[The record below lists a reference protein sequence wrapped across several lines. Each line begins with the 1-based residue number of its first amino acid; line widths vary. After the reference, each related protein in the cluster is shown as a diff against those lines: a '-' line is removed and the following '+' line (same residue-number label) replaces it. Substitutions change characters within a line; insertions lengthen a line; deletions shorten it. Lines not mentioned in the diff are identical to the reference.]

1 MKMLNQIRSKIK
13 TLDEI
18 IAASENW
25 QSQNKRIVF
34 TNGCFDIVHL
44 GHIDY
49 LSRAADLAD
58 VLVIGVN
65 TDASVSRIKGKNRPL
80 QDELSRSML
89 LASFQF
95 VEAVVLFDDDTPYEL
110 IKAIQPDVLVKG
122 SDYEEADIVGAD
134 IVRDKGG
141 EIATIDFLD
150 GYSTSSIIEKA
161 NNAS

>member
-25 QSQNKRIVF
+25 QSQNKRIGF

-65 TDASVSRIKGKNRPL
+65 TDASVSRIKGENRPL

-122 SDYEEADIVGAD
+122 SDYKEEDIVGAD
-134 IVRDKGG
+134 IVGDKGG
-141 EIATIDFLD
+141 KIVTIDFLD

-161 NNAS
+161 NNDA

>member
-1 MKMLNQIRSKIK
+1 MLNQIRSKIK

-65 TDASVSRIKGKNRPL
+65 TDASVSRIKGSNRPL
-80 QDELSRSML
+80 QDELSRSTL

-122 SDYEEADIVGAD
+122 SDYKEADIVGAD
-134 IVRDKGG
+134 IVGDKGG
-141 EIATIDFLD
+141 KIVTIDFLD

-161 NNAS
+161 NNDA

>member
-65 TDASVSRIKGKNRPL
+65 TDASVSRIKGENRPL

-122 SDYEEADIVGAD
+122 SDYKEADIVGAD
-134 IVRDKGG
+134 IVGDKGG
-141 EIATIDFLD
+141 KIVTIDFLD

-161 NNAS
+161 NNDA

>member
-1 MKMLNQIRSKIK
+1 MLNQIRSKIK

-65 TDASVSRIKGKNRPL
+65 TDASVSRIKGENRPL
-80 QDELSRSML
+80 QDELSRSTL

-122 SDYEEADIVGAD
+122 SDYKEADIVGAD
-134 IVRDKGG
+134 IVGDKGG
-141 EIATIDFLD
+141 KIVTIDFLD

-161 NNAS
+161 NNDA

>member
-1 MKMLNQIRSKIK
+1 MLNRIRSKIK

-65 TDASVSRIKGKNRPL
+65 TDASVSRIKGENRPL
-80 QDELSRSML
+80 QDELSRSTL

-95 VEAVVLFDDDTPYEL
+95 VEAVVLFDYDTPYEL

-122 SDYEEADIVGAD
+122 SDYNEADIVGAD
-134 IVRDKGG
+134 IVGDKGG
-141 EIATIDFLD
+141 KIVTIDFLD

-161 NNAS
+161 NNDT

>member
-1 MKMLNQIRSKIK
+1 MLNQIRSKIK

-65 TDASVSRIKGKNRPL
+65 TDASVSRIKGENRPL

-122 SDYEEADIVGAD
+122 SDYKEADIVGAD
-134 IVRDKGG
+134 IVGDKGG
-141 EIATIDFLD
+141 KIVTIDFLD

-161 NNAS
+161 NNDT

>member
-80 QDELSRSML
+80 QDELSRSTL

-122 SDYEEADIVGAD
+122 SDYKEADIVGAD
-134 IVRDKGG
+134 IVGDKGG
-141 EIATIDFLD
+141 KIVTIDFLD

-161 NNAS
+161 NNDA

>member
-1 MKMLNQIRSKIK
+1 MLNQIRSKIK

-122 SDYEEADIVGAD
+122 SDYKKADIVGAD
-134 IVRDKGG
+134 IVGDKGG
-141 EIATIDFLD
+141 KIVTIDFLD

-161 NNAS
+161 NNDA

>member
-65 TDASVSRIKGKNRPL
+65 TDASVSRIKGENRPL
-80 QDELSRSML
+80 QDELSRSTL

-122 SDYEEADIVGAD
+122 SDYKEADIVGAD
-134 IVRDKGG
+134 IVGDKGG
-141 EIATIDFLD
+141 KIVTIDFLD

-161 NNAS
+161 NNDT

>member
-1 MKMLNQIRSKIK
+1 MLNQIRSKIK

-58 VLVIGVN
+58 ILVIGVN
-65 TDASVSRIKGKNRPL
+65 TDASVSRIKGENRPL
-80 QDELSRSML
+80 QDELSRSTL

-122 SDYEEADIVGAD
+122 SDYKEADIVGAD
-134 IVRDKGG
+134 IVGDKGG
-141 EIATIDFLD
+141 KIVTIDFLD

-161 NNAS
+161 NKDA

>member
-1 MKMLNQIRSKIK
+1 MLNQIRSKIK

-65 TDASVSRIKGKNRPL
+65 TDASVSRIKGENRPL

-122 SDYEEADIVGAD
+122 SDYKEADIVGAD
-134 IVRDKGG
+134 IVGDKGG
-141 EIATIDFLD
+141 KIVTIDFLN
-150 GYSTSSIIEKA
+150 GA
-161 NNAS
+161 

>member
-1 MKMLNQIRSKIK
+1 MLNQIRSKIK

-65 TDASVSRIKGKNRPL
+65 TDASVSRIKGENRPL
-80 QDELSRSML
+80 QDELSRSTL

-122 SDYEEADIVGAD
+122 SDYKEADIVGAD
-134 IVRDKGG
+134 IVGDKGG
-141 EIATIDFLD
+141 KIVTIDFLY

-161 NNAS
+161 NNDA

>member
-1 MKMLNQIRSKIK
+1 MLNQIRSKIK

-65 TDASVSRIKGKNRPL
+65 TDASVSRIKGENRPL
-80 QDELSRSML
+80 QDELSRSTL

-122 SDYEEADIVGAD
+122 SDYKEADIVGAD
-134 IVRDKGG
+134 IVRDNNG
-141 EIATIDFLD
+141 EVITIDFLD

-161 NNAS
+161 NNDT

>member
-1 MKMLNQIRSKIK
+1 MLNQIRSKIK

-80 QDELSRSML
+80 QDELSRSTL

-122 SDYEEADIVGAD
+122 SDYKKADIVGAD
-134 IVRDKGG
+134 IVGDKGG
-141 EIATIDFLD
+141 KIVTIDFLD

-161 NNAS
+161 NNDA

>member
-1 MKMLNQIRSKIK
+1 MLNQIRSKIK

-65 TDASVSRIKGKNRPL
+65 TDASVSRIKGENRPL
-80 QDELSRSML
+80 QDELSRSTL

-122 SDYEEADIVGAD
+122 SDYNEADIVGAD
-134 IVRDKGG
+134 IVGDKGG
-141 EIATIDFLD
+141 KIVTIDFLD

-161 NNAS
+161 NNDT

>member
-65 TDASVSRIKGKNRPL
+65 TDASVSRIKGENRPL
-80 QDELSRSML
+80 QDELSRSTL

-122 SDYEEADIVGAD
+122 SDYKEADIVGAD
-134 IVRDKGG
+134 IVGDKGG
-141 EIATIDFLD
+141 KIVTIDFLD

-161 NNAS
+161 NNDA

>member
-1 MKMLNQIRSKIK
+1 MLSQIRSKIK
-13 TLDEI
+13 TRDEI

-25 QSQNKRIVF
+25 QSQNKRIAF

-58 VLVIGVN
+58 LLVIGVN
-65 TDASVSRIKGKNRPL
+65 TDASVSRIKGANRPL
-80 QDELSRSML
+80 QDQLSRSML

-95 VEAVVLFDDDTPYEL
+95 VAAVVLFDEDTPYEL
-110 IKAIQPDVLVKG
+110 IKAIQPDVLIKG
-122 SDYEEADIVGAD
+122 SDYKEEDIIGAD
-134 IVRDKGG
+134 IVRDNRG
-141 EIATIDFLD
+141 EVVTIDFLE

-161 NNAS
+161 SDQLK

>member
-1 MKMLNQIRSKIK
+1 MLNQIRSKIK

-122 SDYEEADIVGAD
+122 SDYKEADIVGAD
-134 IVRDKGG
+134 IVGDKGG
-141 EIATIDFLD
+141 KIVTIDFLD

-161 NNAS
+161 NNDA

>member
-13 TLDEI
+13 TFDEI

-44 GHIDY
+44 GHVDY

-58 VLVIGVN
+58 VLIIGVN

-80 QDELSRSML
+80 QDELSRSTL

-161 NNAS
+161 NSAS

>member
-1 MKMLNQIRSKIK
+1 MLNQIRSKIK

-80 QDELSRSML
+80 QDELSRSTL

-122 SDYEEADIVGAD
+122 SDYKEADIVGAD
-134 IVRDKGG
+134 IVGDKGG
-141 EIATIDFLD
+141 KIVTIDFLD

-161 NNAS
+161 NNDA

>member
-65 TDASVSRIKGKNRPL
+65 TDASVSRIKGENRPL

-122 SDYEEADIVGAD
+122 SDYKEADIVGAD
-134 IVRDKGG
+134 IVGDKGG
-141 EIATIDFLD
+141 KIVTIDFLD

-161 NNAS
+161 NNDT

>member
-80 QDELSRSML
+80 QDELSRSTL

-122 SDYEEADIVGAD
+122 SDYKEADIVGAD
-134 IVRDKGG
+134 IVGDKGG
-141 EIATIDFLD
+141 KIVTIDFLD

-161 NNAS
+161 NKDA

>member
-65 TDASVSRIKGKNRPL
+65 TDASVSRIKGENRPL

-122 SDYEEADIVGAD
+122 SDYKEEDIVGAD
-134 IVRDKGG
+134 IVGDKGG
-141 EIATIDFLD
+141 KIVTIDFLD

-161 NNAS
+161 NNDT

>member
-1 MKMLNQIRSKIK
+1 MLNQIRSKIK

-34 TNGCFDIVHL
+34 TNGCFEIVHL

-65 TDASVSRIKGKNRPL
+65 TDASVSRIKGENRPL

-122 SDYEEADIVGAD
+122 SDYKEADIVGAD
-134 IVRDKGG
+134 IVGDKGG
-141 EIATIDFLD
+141 KIVTIDFLD

-161 NNAS
+161 NNDT

>member
-1 MKMLNQIRSKIK
+1 MLNQIRSKIK

-65 TDASVSRIKGKNRPL
+65 TDASVSRIKGENRPL

-122 SDYEEADIVGAD
+122 SDYKKADIVGAD
-134 IVRDKGG
+134 IVGDKGG
-141 EIATIDFLD
+141 KIVTIDFLD

-161 NNAS
+161 NNDA

>member
-1 MKMLNQIRSKIK
+1 MLNQVRSKIK

-65 TDASVSRIKGKNRPL
+65 TDASVSRIKGENRPRS
-80 QDELSRSML
+80 EERRVGKECRSRWS
-89 LASFQF
+89 
-95 VEAVVLFDDDTPYEL
+95 PYH
-110 IKAIQPDVLVKG
+110 
-122 SDYEEADIVGAD
+122 
-134 IVRDKGG
+134 
-141 EIATIDFLD
+141 
-150 GYSTSSIIEKA
+150 
-161 NNAS
+161 

>member
-1 MKMLNQIRSKIK
+1 MLNQIRSKIK

-65 TDASVSRIKGKNRPL
+65 TDASVSRIKGENRPL

-122 SDYEEADIVGAD
+122 SDYKKADIVGAD
-134 IVRDKGG
+134 IVGDKGG
-141 EIATIDFLD
+141 KIVTIDFLD

-161 NNAS
+161 NNDT

>member
-1 MKMLNQIRSKIK
+1 MLNQIRSKIK

-25 QSQNKRIVF
+25 QSQNKRIGF

-65 TDASVSRIKGKNRPL
+65 TDASVSRIKGENRPL

-122 SDYEEADIVGAD
+122 SDYEEEDIVGAD
-134 IVRDKGG
+134 IVDDKGG
-141 EIATIDFLD
+141 KIVTIDFLD

-161 NNAS
+161 NNDT

>member
-1 MKMLNQIRSKIK
+1 MKMLSQIRSKIK

-25 QSQNKRIVF
+25 RSHNKRIAF

-44 GHIDY
+44 GHVDY

-58 VLVIGVN
+58 VLIIGVN
-65 TDASVSRIKGKNRPL
+65 TDASVSRIKGSNRPL

-95 VEAVVLFDDDTPYEL
+95 VTAVVLFGDDTPYGL

-141 EIATIDFLD
+141 EIVAIDFLD

>member
-1 MKMLNQIRSKIK
+1 MLNQIRSKIK

-65 TDASVSRIKGKNRPL
+65 TDASVSRIKGENRPL

-122 SDYEEADIVGAD
+122 SDYEEEDIVGAD
-134 IVRDKGG
+134 IVDDKGG
-141 EIATIDFLD
+141 KIVTIDFLD

-161 NNAS
+161 NNDT